1 MFDSLFALLVLA
13 VGFLAAERAGR
24 VWGRAHGIGLW
35 VGLGAVYY
43 VLPLGGLLA
52 LVLGIAGLKVAE
64 LEARRQLRG

>member
-1 MFDSLFALLVLA
+1 MFDSLFALLVLV

-24 VWGRAHGIGLW
+24 VWGPAHGLGLW

-52 LVLGIAGLKVAE
+52 LALAIAGLKVAE
-64 LEARRQLRG
+64 SEHQRQISG